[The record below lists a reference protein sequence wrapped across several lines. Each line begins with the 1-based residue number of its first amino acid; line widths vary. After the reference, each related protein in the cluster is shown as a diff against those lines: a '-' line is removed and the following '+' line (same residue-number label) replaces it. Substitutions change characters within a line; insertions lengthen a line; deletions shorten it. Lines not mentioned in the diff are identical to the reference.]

1 MVGTNWTA
9 MDSFEDILIAGND
22 GGPFWTMILFMM
34 WVVLMI
40 TFIPFGSSVA
50 IIGGSFIAFII
61 GIFLAYMGLVS
72 FKWVLAL
79 IGITIALVIWDILFG
94 KKEG

>member
-1 MVGTNWTA
+1 MVGTNWSSMNT
-9 MDSFEDILIAGND
+9 FEDILIAGNT
-22 GGPFWTMILFMM
+22 GGPFWTMILFML
-34 WVVLMI
+34 WIVLMI

-50 IIGGSFIAFII
+50 IIGGSFIAFLI